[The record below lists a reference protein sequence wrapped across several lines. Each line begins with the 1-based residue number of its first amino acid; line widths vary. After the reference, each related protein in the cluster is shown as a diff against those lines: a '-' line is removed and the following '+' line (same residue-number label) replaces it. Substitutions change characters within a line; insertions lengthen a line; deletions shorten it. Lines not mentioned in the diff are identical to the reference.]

1 MLTYANNDF
10 IRISGYSLSELIG
23 KSHNILRHPDV
34 PAEFFKDLWTSL
46 KEERPWTGIVKNRC
60 KNGDYYW
67 VLANITP
74 FYEND
79 KLVGY
84 MSVRTKAT
92 REQIK
97 STDAVYQLFV
107 DGKAGNLKIQDGK
120 VVKST
125 LMGKLNLFKNLTVKS
140 HLTFVISLL
149 SILMI
154 VIGGLGLQGMR
165 KSNEG
170 LHSVYKDRTVTM
182 SLLFNISE
190 LQRKNLILIAGS
202 LVTPNTEIIQKNA
215 TELDQNIAKITKLMN
230 AYLATYLTPME
241 KTFADN
247 FTENRNRFVRKG
259 LKPAMAAL
267 RNNDTALA
275 DKIRKKDI
283 GPLYRLS
290 NDSIRKLMQ
299 LQIDVAKEVYEA
311 AQSRYVNTRNISI
324 GLTLF
329 GIMLAIW
336 LGVTLIRA
344 IVRPLDA
351 AIKHFGRIS
360 QGYYNNI
367 IEIERK
373 DEIGKVMTAVKAMQ
387 IKCGFDVEETKRIA
401 EEHRCIKVAL
411 DNVST
416 GVMIANNERDIIY
429 TNKSVINILGKA
441 EENIR
446 KQLPEF
452 SVANLIGTNID
463 SFHKDPSHQ
472 TQLLSSLSICYTANL
487 ELGSRIMKLTAC
499 PVITKE
505 GQRLGTVAEWQDC
518 THEIISVPLSDSPS
532 ELI

>member
-1 MLTYANNDF
+1 
-10 IRISGYSLSELIG
+10 
-23 KSHNILRHPDV
+23 
-34 PAEFFKDLWTSL
+34 
-46 KEERPWTGIVKNRC
+46 
-60 KNGDYYW
+60 
-67 VLANITP
+67 
-74 FYEND
+74 
-79 KLVGY
+79 
-84 MSVRTKAT
+84 
-92 REQIK
+92 
-97 STDAVYQLFV
+97 
-107 DGKAGNLKIQDGK
+107 
-120 VVKST
+120 
-125 LMGKLNLFKNLTVKS
+125 
-140 HLTFVISLL
+140 
-149 SILMI
+149 
-154 VIGGLGLQGMR
+154 
-165 KSNEG
+165 
-170 LHSVYKDRTVTM
+170 
-182 SLLFNISE
+182 
-190 LQRKNLILIAGS
+190 
-202 LVTPNTEIIQKNA
+202 
-215 TELDQNIAKITKLMN
+215 
-230 AYLATYLTPME
+230 
-241 KTFADN
+241 
-247 FTENRNRFVRKG
+247 
-259 LKPAMAAL
+259 
-267 RNNDTALA
+267 
-275 DKIRKKDI
+275 
-283 GPLYRLS
+283 
-290 NDSIRKLMQ
+290 MQ

-472 TQLLSSLSICYTANL
+472 TQLLSSLSICYTA
-487 ELGSRIMKLTAC
+487 TAF
-499 PVITKE
+499 
-505 GQRLGTVAEWQDC
+505 
-518 THEIISVPLSDSPS
+518 S
-532 ELI
+532 